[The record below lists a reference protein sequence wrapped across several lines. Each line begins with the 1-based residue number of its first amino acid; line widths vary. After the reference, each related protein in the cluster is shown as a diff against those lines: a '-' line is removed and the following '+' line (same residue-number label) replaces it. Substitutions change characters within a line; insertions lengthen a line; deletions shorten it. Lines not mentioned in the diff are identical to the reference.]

1 MLLILAAQTS
11 SLEGSAA
18 VERIPHKEL
27 ADLGWWM
34 CVPRSLAWDSAQ
46 AWVAFVSST
55 VPGTGLCMG
64 LTVNSYLLGGINASL
79 LSFALGS
86 GQIRAI
92 STDGP
97 RWLQPSAP
105 WQRMWDPCWSMYGTR
120 LKAVQTSSC
129 LLCRRWDTAV
139 SPALACG
146 LVSAH
151 LIPRPKHTHL
161 G

>member
-27 ADLGWWM
+27 ADLGWWI
-34 CVPRSLAWDSAQ
+34 CVPRSLAWDSVQ

-79 LSFALGS
+79 LSSALWS
-86 GQIRAI
+86 GQIK
-92 STDGP
+92 T

-105 WQRMWDPCWSMYGTR
+105 WQRMWDPCRSMYGKR
-120 LKAVQTSSC
+120 LKSVPTPSC
-129 LLCRRWDTAV
+129 LLCKCWDTAV
-139 SPALACG
+139 SPALASG

-151 LIPRPKHTHL
+151 LIPRPKRTHL